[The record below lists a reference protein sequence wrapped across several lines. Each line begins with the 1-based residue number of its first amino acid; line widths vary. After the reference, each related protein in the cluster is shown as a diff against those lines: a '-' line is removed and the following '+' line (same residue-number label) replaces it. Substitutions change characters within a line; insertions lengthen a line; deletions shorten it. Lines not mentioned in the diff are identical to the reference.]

1 MTKNILIQNHNQRL
15 LLIDKVNNLI
25 ETEIKSDTLNIKET
39 TFEDRIKMIKKITD
53 NNNRMKIEDILKIKL
68 GNGKLPINSWV
79 DKRNQSKTFKPTC
92 QNNVG
97 IVCNETSG
105 VFAVDLDFYSKE
117 GKEAYDPINNPNH
130 KLFIDKFGTNYIE
143 HFDTFT
149 QTTPNGGVHLLFKH
163 EEGLLQTQNDKYKI
177 DTRGGDSNG
186 YIVGFGSK
194 INGKEYSVK
203 LNRDIKPIPDDLKA
217 FLCDIV
223 FNDNDTQISVKPSK
237 SKQSKKVK
245 KSGASAH
252 IDQTYN
258 YNLTDDELHLII
270 EKIPRNYFTDF
281 NKWLVFTSG
290 MKQINRK
297 DLWNL
302 YNKKYG
308 STQYNTKQNDYY
320 WAKTKNKNEE
330 CHYFEHLLKMS
341 NCLDFINLSKFK
353 SLPERKYKPEQIID
367 MPYLTGDKVN
377 DFNYNTNNS
386 TKLNDLYENGFDYT
400 KHDHII
406 IQSDTG
412 TAKSSSFLEYV
423 KSSGEK
429 FINIVSRISLA
440 RDQYE
445 DYNSEKNIDSFK
457 SVDFYQY
464 GLESMHQGAIICIDS
479 IMKLNSWT
487 DYEIENRV
495 VFLDEFNSLVEYCL
509 DTTTMD
515 NKRMEVFT
523 FLVEEIFMKAKK
535 IVCAD
540 ADISDIS
547 IKFINYIKTKRNGFI
562 YIQNTHIH
570 NKSTP
575 ATELYEKAHL
585 VNKIAK
591 EETFFLATDSKR
603 EAIDIYEHLIKKNP
617 NKPIKLVVARDDI
630 RKNSEEHIDLK
641 NEPRVIYSPKIVYGN
656 DSNGFKGEFKRP
668 VYCYYTGQTIS
679 PSAMFQQI
687 NRERKIKHL
696 YYCFENKEFSKC
708 IYKNTGEV
716 HNNYVKKQEEAYNL
730 IGRGFYSEWI
740 EEIFLDLYTDLMI
753 KKDSYNTNKYVH
765 FKLLLP
771 KRGFHD
777 TSIIKKKTIQQDSKQ
792 ILIKKMRVNKF
803 NSNNFDVGSALN
815 SQLNQDVLRIQNTE
829 LLKKNK
835 ALFCESGKAEKFI
848 KAKAFYIKSDNYA
861 SKMLHNEDDIEFKKL
876 DGKYAD
882 IVFLQQVYQ
891 TMGYTPTFEKIDE
904 KVKIS
909 KDDMIK
915 KYKKFCR
922 GKLTDINMNDEQ
934 EKKKIIF
941 KMTKSL
947 LGEGWISN
955 KQKREGKNRIVEYS
969 FNMPKLRNLKKI
981 NQSCRPIKKIDPTTK
996 EYTEYYLKFRR
1007 LK

>member
-1 MTKNILIQNHNQRL
+1 MTCSKCLSL
-15 LLIDKVNNLI
+15 EEVV
-25 ETEIKSDTLNIKET
+25 ETEIVSDNLNIKEDT
-39 TFEDRIKMIKKITD
+39 LHDRKNMIKKITD

-79 DKRNQSKTFKPTC
+79 DKRNQSTTFKPTNE
-92 QNNVG
+92 NNIG
-97 IVCNETSG
+97 ILCNETSG

-117 GKEAYDPINNPNH
+117 GKDPYDPINNPNH

-203 LNRDIKPIPDDLKA
+203 LNRDIKPLPDDLKA

-223 FNDNDTQISVKPSK
+223 FNDNDTKVSVKPSK
-237 SKQSKKVK
+237 SKVK
-245 KSGASAH
+245 KLSKSSH
-252 IDQTYN
+252 IDQTYT
-258 YNLTDDELHLII
+258 YNLTDKELHLII

-281 NKWLVFTSG
+281 NKWLVFTSA

-297 DLWNL
+297 DLWTQ
-302 YNKKYG
+302 YSKKYG
-308 STQYNTKQNDYY
+308 STSYNEKQNNYY
-320 WAKTKNKNEE
+320 WSKTKNKNEE
-330 CHYFEHLLKMS
+330 CHYFDHLLKKS
-341 NCLDFINLSKFK
+341 NCLDFIDLSKFK
-353 SLPERKYKPEQIID
+353 SLPVRKHKPEQTFD
-367 MPYLTGDKVN
+367 MPYLTGELEGKDSYK
-377 DFNYNTNNS
+377 
-386 TKLNDLYENGFDYT
+386 NGFDYT
-400 KHDHII
+400 KYKHII

-429 FINIVSRISLA
+429 FINVVSRISLA

-445 DYNSEKNIDSFK
+445 DYNSQKNIDSFK
-457 SVDFYQY
+457 GVDFYKY
-464 GLESMHQGAIICIDS
+464 GLESIHQGAIICIDS
-479 IMKLNSWT
+479 IMKLRSWT
-487 DYEIENRV
+487 DDEIENRV

-547 IKFINYIKTKRNGFI
+547 IKFINYIKTKRQGFI

-570 NKSTP
+570 NKGTS
-575 ATELYEKAHL
+575 ATELYEKSHL
-585 VNKIAK
+585 VNKIAT
-591 EETFFLATDSKR
+591 EETYFLATDSKR
-603 EAIDIYEHLIKKNP
+603 EAIDIYEKLIKKNP
-617 NKPIKLVVARDDI
+617 DKPIKLVVARDDV
-630 RKNSEEHIDLK
+630 RKDSDEHIDLK

-656 DSNGFKGEFKRP
+656 DSNGFMGEFKRP

-696 YYCFENKEFSKC
+696 YYCFENKEFSNC
-708 IYKNTGEV
+708 TYKNTGEV
-716 HNNYVKKQEEAYNL
+716 HKLFIKKQEEAYGL

-740 EEIFLDLYTDLMI
+740 EDIFLDLYTDLMI
-753 KKDSYNTNKYVH
+753 KKDSYDTNKYVH

-771 KRGFHD
+771 KRGFND
-777 TSIIKKKTIQQDSKQ
+777 TSIIKKKTIQQDLND
-792 ILIKKMRVNKF
+792 IIIKKINISKF
-803 NSNNFDVGSALN
+803 NSDNFDIGSALN
-815 SQLNQDVLRIQNTE
+815 SQLNQDVLRIQDTQ
-829 LLKKNK
+829 LLRKNK
-835 ALFCESGKAEKFI
+835 ALFCESGKAEKYI
-848 KAKAFYIKSDNYA
+848 KAKAFYIKKDEYA
-861 SKMLHNEDDIEFKKL
+861 STMLKQEDDIEFKKL

-882 IVFLQQVYQ
+882 VVFLQQVYQ
-891 TMGYTPTFEKIDE
+891 TLGYSPTFEKIEDCP
-904 KVKIS
+904 KIS

-915 KYKKFCR
+915 KYKKYCR
-922 GKLTDINMNDEQ
+922 GKLIDIDMNNEL

-947 LGEGWISN
+947 LGDGWITN
-955 KQKREGKNRIVEYS
+955 KQKRVGKERVVEYK
-969 FNMPKLRNLKKI
+969 FNINKLINIKKI
-981 NQSCRPIKKIDPTTK
+981 NESRKPIKKIEPTSK
-996 EYTEYYLKFRR
+996 EYTEYYLKSRN
-1007 LK
+1007 LI